1 MKSDNPIHALALNGE
16 LTCEET
22 RSMIEQGEAVL
33 IDVREHAEYRSES
46 IAGAIS
52 HPLSTFDLEILNEIL
67 GVKKPIFQCRTGI
80 RSADAL
86 NRWLADGN
94 DGFHLAGG
102 IHNWIAEGMGGRAS
116 RTGTSIDVM
125 RQTQM
130 TAGLLILTLS
140 VLSLLLNPIWSVGT
154 TLVGMGLF
162 HAGAS
167 GTCGLAMVIS
177 WLPWNRLRPCPD
189 CG

>member
-1 MKSDNPIHALALNGE
+1 
-16 LTCEET
+16 
-22 RSMIEQGEAVL
+22 MIEQGEAVL

-52 HPLSTFDLEILNEIL
+52 HPLSTFDSEILTEIL
-67 GVKKPIFQCRTGI
+67 GDKKPIFQCRTGI

-86 NRWLADGN
+86 NRWVADGN

-102 IHNWIAEGMGGRAS
+102 IHNWIAEGMGGLAS

-167 GTCGLAMVIS
+167 GTCGLATVIS